1 MARIY
6 ILDDSPTAL
15 SNIERALTASGMH
28 ELSGSSS
35 RPQEALQQIESLHPD
50 VIIIDLDLKD
60 ADAASI
66 IREVR
71 RATSWIVIV
80 AMSANDDDATLELA
94 RGAGAQEFLPK
105 PFARDELFGA
115 IESALRHQA
124 AVTPAEYDNAVQ
136 TNKQP
141 QGPQDNYQVISV
153 TGPKGG
159 TGASVIAANLALLA
173 SQEGGRHT
181 LLIDLDIQHG
191 SLRRLLRLESTKS
204 IDSMMEGFS
213 SGPDV
218 KLQGTIVPG
227 PAGVSVLLAPSI
239 ANLQR
244 PLTYDFVEGLIT
256 TARRSF
262 DFIVIDVPDA
272 IDANTLTA
280 LRASDRILLISSTT
294 DLSVHASQA
303 TIAMYSAYGI
313 SKDHL
318 AYILNRS
325 EVNSD
330 LSATTVESLAG
341 LDIFLQFPY
350 DPIVVSA
357 SVNRGVPFV
366 LQKPDSQMARKV
378 RELAQKLLPSFIRK
392 ASEEG
397 EEGVPALAAVQNAGV
412 PASDQGRKQKKR
424 RFGFTKS

>member
-6 ILDDSPTAL
+6 ILDDSPTVLA
-15 SNIERALTASGMH
+15 NMERALTSTGTH

-35 RPQEALQQIESLHPD
+35 NPQEALQQIENLHPD

-60 ADAASI
+60 ADASSI

-71 RATSWIVIV
+71 KATSWIVIV
-80 AMSANDDDATLELA
+80 AMSANDDDATLALA
-94 RGAGAQEFLPK
+94 RNAGAQEFLPK
-105 PFARDELFGA
+105 PFAKDELFGA
-115 IESALRHQA
+115 IENALHHQA
-124 AVTPAEYDNAVQ
+124 AITPAEYDNALQ
-136 TNKQP
+136 ANQP
-141 QGPQDNYQVISV
+141 STSSQDNVQVVSV

-159 TGASVIAANLALLA
+159 TGASVVADNLALLA
-173 SQEGGRHT
+173 SQEGGRRT

-191 SLRRLLRLESTKS
+191 SLRRLLRIESSKS
-204 IDSMMEGFS
+204 IDSMMDGFS
-213 SGPDV
+213 TGPDTM
-218 KLQGTIVPG
+218 LQNTVAPG
-227 PAGVSVLLAPSI
+227 PAGISVLLAPTI

-244 PLTYDFVEGLIT
+244 PLTYDFVEALIT
-256 TARRSF
+256 TARRSY
-262 DFIVIDVPDA
+262 DFIIIDVPDA

-303 TIAMYSAYGI
+303 TIAMYSSYGI

-330 LSATTVESLAG
+330 LSATTVETLAG

-366 LQKPDSQMARKV
+366 LQKPDSQMARKM
-378 RELAQKLLPSFIRK
+378 RELAQKLLPSYIRK
-392 ASEEG
+392 PVEEG
-397 EEGVPALAAVQNAGV
+397 EEGTAMIPAMQGAISS
-412 PASDQGRKQKKR
+412 PADGGKKQKKR
-424 RFGFTKS
+424 RFGFSK